1 MEELTLIIQD
11 AERRKQKIKLKQYIQ
26 KKKERRKIIKQ
37 LKRDILSSLI
47 ILSAIL
53 IVLKIC
59 L

>member
-26 KKKERRKIIKQ
+26 RKKERRKIIKQ